1 MSADRV
7 WPPQTDGWNH
17 SHSAIAAANG
27 IADGLMGDKY
37 ARVEVRSPGN
47 VFRDMETNAVLAVD
61 DSWLVVLDEARTPG
75 WWQEDSPACAERARD
90 AARKWLASFPANLVP
105 GHKQIGGE
113 GSTLTGGNRSTLTGG
128 NWSTLMGGYMST
140 LTGGNWSTLMGGNRS
155 TLTGGYMSTLT
166 GGNDSTLTGGN
177 MSTLTGGDGST
188 LMGGDMSVMSC
199 RWWDGKRCRVSTHYV
214 GEDGVLA
221 NTKYR
226 AEKDKLVA
234 VAID

>member
-128 NWSTLMGGYMST
+128 NWSTLMGG
-140 LTGGNWSTLMGGNRS
+140 
-155 TLTGGYMSTLT
+155 
-166 GGNDSTLTGGN
+166 
-177 MSTLTGGDGST
+177 DGST